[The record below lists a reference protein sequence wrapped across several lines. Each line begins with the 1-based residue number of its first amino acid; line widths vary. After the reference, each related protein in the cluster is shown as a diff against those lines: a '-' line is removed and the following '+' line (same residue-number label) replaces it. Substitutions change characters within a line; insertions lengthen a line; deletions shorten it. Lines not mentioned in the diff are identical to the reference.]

1 MLELG
6 RTLLSTVIL
15 YFFGDDGAFIII
27 IEINVVMLRREVSAI
42 EMYIQPYVLGLCVF
56 YTLRSTPKELKL
68 FWQ

>member
-42 EMYIQPYVLGLCVF
+42 EMYIQPYVLDLCVF

>member
-15 YFFGDDGAFIII
+15 YFFGDDGAYII

-42 EMYIQPYVLGLCVF
+42 EMYIQPYVLDLCVF

>member
-42 EMYIQPYVLGLCVF
+42 EMYIQPYVLDLRVF

>member
-1 MLELG
+1 MPELG

-15 YFFGDDGAFIII
+15 YFFGDDGAYII

-42 EMYIQPYVLGLCVF
+42 EMYIQPYVLDLCVF

>member
-1 MLELG
+1 M
-6 RTLLSTVIL
+6 IL
-15 YFFGDDGAFIII
+15 YFFGDDGAYII

-42 EMYIQPYVLGLCVF
+42 EMYIQPYVLDLCVF